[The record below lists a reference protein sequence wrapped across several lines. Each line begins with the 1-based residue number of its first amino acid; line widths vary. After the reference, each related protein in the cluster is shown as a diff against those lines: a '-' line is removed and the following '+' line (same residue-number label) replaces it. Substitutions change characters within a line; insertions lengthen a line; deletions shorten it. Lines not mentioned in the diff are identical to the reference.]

1 MSVEKRYNKLI
12 RDNIPKIMK
21 EKEVKYEIHIAEKKE
36 YVEKLIEKVSEE
48 LEEFIENPCEEEMAD
63 ILEVLETLS
72 KVYGLEQQKIIK
84 IKEEKKKKRGGF
96 AKKIILEKTI
106 KK

>member
-1 MSVEKRYNKLI
+1 
-12 RDNIPKIMK
+12 
-21 EKEVKYEIHIAEKKE
+21 
-36 YVEKLIEKVSEE
+36 
-48 LEEFIENPCEEEMAD
+48 MAD

-72 KVYGLEQQKIIK
+72 KVYGLEQHKIIK
-84 IKEEKKKKRGGF
+84 IKEETKKKRGGF

>member
-21 EKEVKYEIHIAEKKE
+21 GKEVKYEIHIAKKKE

-72 KVYGLEQQKIIK
+72 KVYGLEQQKITE

-96 AKKIILEKTI
+96 TKKIILEKTI